1 MGAIHSAGGDKLRRD
16 FVFYRGGIMAGFCIH
31 CGSSID
37 GAFCSKCGKPAP
49 SSTAARPAQAAPVQV
64 ASVQPVAVPLAPA
77 SKGPSVAKILLIVLG
92 VIALLVVIAIG
103 GAIFAFRT
111 IKHKVQEATNG
122 AVGSTSQVNVSHGN
136 ACRLLSADQ
145 VKAVLDVEIVRTQEM
160 LEGSNA
166 GCAYYTNADGF
177 AHLQKVAAAQA
188 KRDSE
193 TASKEIDP
201 NSKNPMEIMKHTKE
215 MEGMIKSQGLTQPGD
230 EGRVFAFTIQ
240 KHFGSENW
248 SSMRTAMAMVPGFE
262 EVPDVGDQAMVGT
275 FGHTVMIR
283 KGNSM
288 IRLETTYV
296 PEARTRGAELGR
308 QIVSGL

>member
-1 MGAIHSAGGDKLRRD
+1 
-16 FVFYRGGIMAGFCIH
+16 MAGFCVH
-31 CGSSID
+31 CGSPID

-49 SSTAARPAQAAPVQV
+49 GSSAARP
-64 ASVQPVAVPLAPA
+64 VQPAAVQAVPIQPAAVALPPA
-77 SKGPSVAKILLIVLG
+77 SKGPSVAKILLIALG
-92 VIALLVVIAIG
+92 IIGLLAVIVIG
-103 GAIFAFRT
+103 GAIFGFMA
-111 IKHKVQEATNG
+111 IKHKVQEATGGTLGG
-122 AVGSTSQVNVSHGN
+122 AHQMNVSHGN

-145 VKAVLDVEIVRTQEM
+145 VKAVLDVDIVRTQEM
-160 LEGSNA
+160 LEGSNT

-177 AHLQKVAAAQA
+177 ARLQKVAAAQA

-201 NSKNPMEIMKHTKE
+201 NEKNPMELMKHTKE
-215 MEGMIKSQGLTQPGD
+215 MEGMIKSLGLTQPGQ

-262 EVPDVGDQAMVGT
+262 EVTGVGDQAMVGT
-275 FGHTVMIR
+275 FGHTFLIL

-288 IRLETTYV
+288 IRLETIYV

-308 QIVSGL
+308 QIVEGL